1 MANER
6 NSENAMTDA
15 VHEVPVLIVGA
26 GPAGLA
32 ATLLLKQYGIE
43 ALTVNRYGWTA
54 NTPRAHYQNQRAI
67 EILRELKLED
77 EVMATGMAPDLA
89 RNVVWTETLAGVE
102 FARIQTCMAERQDDY
117 RRASPCESSNIAQC
131 LLEPIM
137 ARAALE
143 RGASIRWQHEF
154 VDLVQDENG
163 VTATIEDRVDGRRYE
178 VRAKYVIGA
187 DGARSR
193 VAQTLGV
200 QHEGQEGWAAAVNV
214 WFKADLTKY
223 CAYRPG
229 ILYWTNRPGLD
240 FWVGSGGFINVRP
253 WNEWVMSFMY
263 DPAQGM
269 PDLAPE
275 ALVERVRTLVGDPA
289 LDVEVLAASPWQ
301 MNALVAD
308 RMCVGRVFLAGDAV
322 HRHPPSGGLGS
333 NTSMQDAY
341 NLAWKLAA
349 VLKGEAGAALLDSY
363 ETERLPVARKVV
375 ARSMQNIDYFVEVAK
390 ALGFR
395 PGQTADEGWRAW
407 EGLAAPTG
415 EGAQR
420 REALSAALA
429 LQRYHFAAHGTELG
443 TRYLAGALVAAQTDE
458 DGERDAGVESSGID
472 GELHY
477 VPRARAGSH
486 LPHAWI
492 ERQADRRR
500 MSTLDACGSGRF
512 TLLVGHAGAGWRAAA
527 ASVSAAT
534 GLTLDVVEIGTGLE
548 YRDVENAWH
557 ALSET
562 GDDGCLLVRP
572 DKVVAWHSAGLA
584 SDPAREL
591 ERVVRAVLAR

>member
-1 MANER
+1 MVE
-6 NSENAMTDA
+6 A
-15 VHEVPVLIVGA
+15 VLEVPVLIVGA

-32 ATLLLKQYGIE
+32 ATLLLEQYGIE

-77 EVMATGMAPDLA
+77 EVMAAGMPPALA

-102 FARIQTCMAERQDDY
+102 FARIQTYMADRQDDY
-117 RRASPCESSNIAQC
+117 RRASPCESSNVAQC

-137 ARAALE
+137 ARAALA
-143 RGASIRWQHEF
+143 RGASIRWKHEF
-154 VDLVQDENG
+154 VDLVQDEKG
-163 VTATIEDRVDGRRYE
+163 VTATIEDRVDGRRYQ

-193 VAQTLGV
+193 VAETLGV
-200 QHEGQEGWAAAVNV
+200 THEGQEGWAAAVNV
-214 WFKADLTKY
+214 WFKADLTQY
-223 CAYRPG
+223 CAHRPG

-263 DPAQGM
+263 DPAEGM
-269 PDLAPE
+269 PDLSHD
-275 ALVERVRTLVGDPA
+275 ALVERVRTLVGDPE
-289 LDVEVLAASPWQ
+289 LEVEVLAASPWQ

-349 VLKGEAGAALLDSY
+349 VLKGEAGVALLDSY
-363 ETERLPVARKVV
+363 EMERLPVARKVV

-443 TRYLAGALVAAQTDE
+443 TRYLSGALVDPQSGESDE
-458 DGERDAGVESSGID
+458 SDAGID
-472 GELHY
+472 CELHY
-477 VPRARAGSH
+477 VPRARAGSY
-486 LPHAWI
+486 LPHAWL
-492 ERQADRRR
+492 ERRADRRR
-500 MSTLDACGSGRF
+500 MSTLDACRGGRF
-512 TLLVGHAGAGWRAAA
+512 TLLVGHAGAAWRAAA
-527 ASVSAAT
+527 ASVAAAA
-534 GLTLDVVEIGTGLE
+534 GVPLDVIEIGIGLE
-548 YRDVENAWH
+548 YHDVENTWQ
-557 ALSET
+557 ALRES
-562 GDDGCLLVRP
+562 GDDGCVLVRP
-572 DKVVAWHSAGLA
+572 DKVVAWRSAGLA
-584 SDPAREL
+584 SDPTREL